1 MLRIP
6 GPGVVG
12 AGRLQLDSTG
22 IVSAVSAQNG
32 NFFIVAYLVSI
43 VSIFTVF
50 VSPRFLSPPDNVVRF
65 NKTTSYALRNT
76 VFRICHNNGVVFADY
91 HSLSSV
97 KLGGG

>member
-1 MLRIP
+1 MQGDFNWTAP
-6 GPGVVG
+6 
-12 AGRLQLDSTG
+12 G
-22 IVSAVSAQNG
+22 IVSAVSAQTG

-91 HSLSSV
+91 HSLSSI